1 MSRIRS
7 VIRMGVMDA
16 ARARLEKGECDLLL
30 ALRKLGGTWKLLL
43 MRELWDHPRRF
54 RDLRKA
60 LRTIS
65 STSLARG
72 LKELERDGLISRT
85 VLGTRP
91 PEVTYALIHND
102 PDLREA
108 INHLTQWGKKHTP
121 RTIARKP

>member
-1 MSRIRS
+1 
-7 VIRMGVMDA
+7 MGTTEAHRGKD
-16 ARARLEKGECDLLL
+16 ECYLLL
-30 ALRKLGGTWKLLL
+30 ALRKIGGTWKLLL
-43 MRELWDHPRRF
+43 LRELWERPRRF

-108 INHLTQWGKKHTP
+108 INHLTQWGKKHTQG
-121 RTIARKP
+121 TIARKP

>member
-1 MSRIRS
+1 
-7 VIRMGVMDA
+7 MGVMDA

-30 ALRKLGGTWKLLL
+30 ALRKLGGAWKLLL
-43 MRELWDHPRRF
+43 LRELWERPRRF
-54 RDLRKA
+54 RDLRRS
-60 LRTIS
+60 LPTIS

-72 LKELERDGLISRT
+72 LKELEGDGLISRT
-85 VLGTRP
+85 VIGTRP
-91 PEVTYALIHND
+91 PEVTYALVHND

>member
-1 MSRIRS
+1 M
-7 VIRMGVMDA
+7 A
-16 ARARLEKGECDLLL
+16 ARKANRGNDECSLLL

-43 MRELWDHPRRF
+43 LRELWDRPRRF

-60 LRTIS
+60 LPTIS

-108 INHLTQWGKKHTP
+108 IHHLTQWGKKHTP